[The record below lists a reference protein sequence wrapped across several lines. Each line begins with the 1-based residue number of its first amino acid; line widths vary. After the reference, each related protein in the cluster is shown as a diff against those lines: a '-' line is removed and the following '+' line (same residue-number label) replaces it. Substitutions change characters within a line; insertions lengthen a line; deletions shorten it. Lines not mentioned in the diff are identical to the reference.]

1 MSSSLDPTLDYRL
14 AAQLDHARQ
23 MLVTMGDEL
32 ALDHEVVAGHGFAL
46 QAVDIVGQ
54 MLGHIANVV
63 RAEDRL
69 AAVDLIGMCE
79 LKAKLV
85 VPSGATIASTA

>member
-1 MSSSLDPTLDYRL
+1 MDRSPTPLDHLL
-14 AAQLDHARQ
+14 AAELDHARD

-32 ALDHEVVAGHGFAL
+32 ALNQDVVAEHGLAL

-63 RAEDRL
+63 RAEDRA
-69 AAVDLIGMCE
+69 AAVDRIGMCE
-79 LKAKLV
+79 LKAKL
-85 VPSGATIASTA
+85 AAA